1 MNGKKEN
8 TLLPALEVALP
19 KGIGEQLDR
28 KEGTKHLSEIIAGTA
43 RSLGYRCIPE
53 YPAGLINGRNS
64 YIDFVCTM
72 RLGLGKTFCIA
83 IELDSSNKELSTV
96 KLEEMKARGFIPI
109 WIRWKTPIH
118 ITTPPDIYLI
128 DLT

>member
-1 MNGKKEN
+1 MDGNKN
-8 TLLPALEVALP
+8 VTLIPALEDALP
-19 KGIGEQLDR
+19 KGIGEQLGR
-28 KEGTKHLSEIIAGTA
+28 KMGTKHLSEIIVGTA

-83 IELDSSNKELSTV
+83 IELDSSNKELSAV

-109 WIRWKTPIH
+109 WIRWKAPIKMT
-118 ITTPPDIYLI
+118 IPPDIHLI